1 MVWFK
6 GEKRAKKTIMAT
18 AGCFFLLFFPGF
30 DIGGRTKNAAHHS
43 GGIWEWSE

>member
-18 AGCFFLLFFPGF
+18 AGCFFLFFPGF
-30 DIGGRTKNAAHHS
+30 NIGGRTKNAAHHS
-43 GGIWEWSE
+43 GGIWEGSE